1 MTAKT
6 FCLSLLG
13 AFVAIV
19 VATMLANVVIDPEEV
34 FQTNLLPGHSSP
46 NTRYQRLNDYQRDA
60 RQTDALLFGSSR
72 STIFDRATMATLTGA
87 KHVASF
93 ALLAGTVTDD
103 LSFLQYVVRDKAAHG
118 EHLKHVLL
126 LVDTDFLGTMP
137 WTNKNLDSF
146 MPPEISGESRF
157 RFWMRYLVSMQTT
170 NWRES
175 LRRSFGHPS
184 APPIP
189 VASTGAADGRMRV
202 AAAGNLS
209 ALMSALPTDDGRRAE
224 DGAGVILTAGETTTE
239 PQPLVDD
246 GQELSRARRSVKPF
260 LDAQLKDLATFVA
273 LCRQNGIA
281 LTVAIDP
288 LHKLNQSSFLPG
300 HLQEM
305 AVRVAQ
311 VTPVWD
317 FESPAWLASDPAYWF
332 EASHFKPEI
341 AALMLRRMY
350 ANGSGVPDDFG
361 RLRQQGM

>member
-1 MTAKT
+1 MTART
-6 FCLSLLG
+6 FSLSLLG

-19 VATMLANVVIDPEEV
+19 VATTLANVVIDPEEV

-60 RQTDALLFGSSR
+60 RETDALLFGSSR
-72 STIFDRATMATLTGA
+72 ATAFDRTTMATLTGA
-87 KHVASF
+87 RHVASF
-93 ALLAGTVTDD
+93 ALLAGSVTDY
-103 LSFLQYVVRDKAAHG
+103 LSFLEFVVRDKAAHG

-126 LVDTDFLGTMP
+126 LLDTDFLGTMP

-157 RFWMRYLVSMQTT
+157 RFWMRYLVSVQTT

-175 LRRSFGHPS
+175 LRRSIGHPS
-184 APPIP
+184 AAPIP
-189 VASTGAADGRMRV
+189 VASTGSPGRIRLAAVGNPAALLSPAPNDLGGRGAV
-202 AAAGNLS
+202 AAGPLLIAS
-209 ALMSALPTDDGRRAE
+209 
-224 DGAGVILTAGETTTE
+224 ETTTE
-239 PQPLVDD
+239 PQAASDD

-273 LCRQNGIA
+273 LCRQNGIE
-281 LTVAIDP
+281 LTVAINP
-288 LHKLNQSSFLPG
+288 LHKFNQLSFSPG

-305 AVRVAQ
+305 ATRIAQ

-317 FESPAWLASDPAYWF
+317 FESPPWLESDPAYWF
-332 EASHFKPEI
+332 EASHFKAEV
-341 AALMLRRMY
+341 ATMMLRRIY
-350 ANGSGVPDDFG
+350 ANGAGVPDDFG

>member
-1 MTAKT
+1 MTART

-46 NTRYQRLNDYQRDA
+46 NTRYQRLNDYQREA
-60 RQTDALLFGSSR
+60 RETDALLFGSSR
-72 STIFDRATMATLTGA
+72 ATIFDRTIMATLTGA

-126 LVDTDFLGTMP
+126 LIDTDFLGTMP

-157 RFWMRYLVSMQTT
+157 RFWMRYLVSVQTT

-189 VASTGAADGRMRV
+189 VASSGAPAGRIQL
-202 AAAGNLS
+202 AAAGNPA
-209 ALMSALPTDDGRRAE
+209 ALMLAPPNDGGR
-224 DGAGVILTAGETTTE
+224 GAGGRPRSILVAGEATTE
-239 PQPLVDD
+239 PQAAADD

-260 LDAQLKDLATFVA
+260 LDAQLKDLGTFVA
-273 LCRQNGIA
+273 LCRQNGVE

-288 LHKLNQSSFLPG
+288 LHKLNQLSFLPG

-305 AVRVAQ
+305 AGRVAQ

-341 AALMLRRMY
+341 AALMLRRVY